1 MKKIMVI
8 GCPGSGKSTFSRKL
22 HEMTGIPLFHLDMMY
37 WNPDRTTVDKEVFLE
52 RLSNT
57 ITKSEWIIDGN
68 YGSTIE
74 LRLQACDTVIFL
86 DYPLD
91 VCLNGVAE
99 RKGKVRTDMPWIENE
114 EDVEF
119 IEFIK
124 NFNSENR
131 PRIMELLGKY
141 PNKDVHI
148 FKNRRDAEVFLNLM
162 QIPSKIK
169 SWISNKPY
177 TIDDIGMSGNQVLIF
192 EDMVLKIENSSASI
206 NQQVQMMQ
214 WLEGKVPVP
223 KVLAYEVENGKSYLL
238 MSKVNGVMSCD
249 SYYLEHPQELLEAL
263 AIGLKMLWEVD
274 VKDCPVVRD
283 LDGVLKE
290 ARIRVENDCVDVEDA
305 EPTTYGEGGF
315 ESPEQLLE
323 WLENHRP
330 SFEPVLSHGDF
341 CLPNIFLENGQ
352 VKGFIDL
359 GKTGVGDKW
368 NDTALCYRSLKHNF
382 DGTYGGK
389 VYEDFN
395 PDMLFEK
402 LDVEPDWDKINW
414 YLLLDELF

>member
-22 HEMTGIPLFHLDMMY
+22 HKMTGIPLFHLDMMN

-86 DYPLD
+86 DYSLD
-91 VCLNGVAE
+91 VCLNGIEE
-99 RKGKVRTDMPWIENE
+99 RRGKARTDMPWIENE
-114 EDVEF
+114 EDAEF

-177 TIDDIGMSGNQVLIF
+177 TVDDIGMSGNQVLIF
-192 EDMVLKIENSSASI
+192 EDMVLKIENSSDSVD
-206 NQQVQMMQ
+206 QQVQMMR

-223 KVLAYEVENGKSYLL
+223 KVLVYEVEKGKSYLL
-238 MSKVNGVMSCD
+238 MSKVSGVMSCD
-249 SYYLEHPQELLEAL
+249 TYYLEHPQELLEAL
-263 AIGLKMLWEVD
+263 ATGLRMLWEVD
-274 VKDCPVVRD
+274 VKECPCVRD
-283 LDGVLKE
+283 LDAVLQE
-290 ARIRVENDCVDVEDA
+290 ARIQVENGWVDLDNV
-305 EPTTYGEGGF
+305 EPTTFGEGGF

-368 NDTALCYRSLKHNF
+368 NDIALCYRSLKHNF

-389 VYEDFN
+389 VYENFN
-395 PDMLFEK
+395 PDLLFEK
-402 LDVEPDWDKINW
+402 LGVEPDWEKIKW